1 MGYIHSLVILSNHQ
15 MLAFGFFQNARHPRY
30 IIQSRSQESPK
41 YNVPHILIRM
51 TRGQGA
57 ADSLDAHGLISGA
70 GLLMLPDWWKARACQ
85 HLKLDHTWDS
95 IQWDVKLWPYWE
107 CGQKREIPWTA
118 TKLFC
123 ITGKKMWCYIS
134 MVNTRY
140 DVSTYNVV
148 LLFLTSKILKTKAQG
163 FEIHNDYFKRMNG
176 SQKPQ
181 LQRGW
186 TKLLHFLLAGWD
198 LAGK

>member
-85 HLKLDHTWDS
+85 HLKLDHTLGLNTMRCEIMAILRMWSEKGDS
-95 IQWDVKLWPYWE
+95 MNCNKAILHYRKE
-107 CGQKREIPWTA
+107 
-118 TKLFC
+118 
-123 ITGKKMWCYIS
+123 
-134 MVNTRY
+134 
-140 DVSTYNVV
+140 NVM
-148 LLFLTSKILKTKAQG
+148 LYLYG
-163 FEIHNDYFKRMNG
+163 
-176 SQKPQ
+176 
-181 LQRGW
+181 
-186 TKLLHFLLAGWD
+186 
-198 LAGK
+198 